1 MTAPQGGDS
10 TIPLLEIRDLHTHF
24 IARDLDNRVRTARA
38 LNGVSLSLAPGRILG
53 LVGETG
59 AGKSLTALSVLGL
72 LKPPARVVA
81 GQALFEGRD
90 LLALPVEELNRLRG
104 SRIGLVVQSPK
115 TSLDPLARIGA
126 QLVRLQRAHRPA
138 LSVAEAEARAAE
150 MLAAVGI
157 PDPKRRLRAWP
168 HELSGGMAQRVL
180 IAMALINEPA
190 LLVADE
196 PTTGLDVTVQAQ
208 ILDLLRELTL
218 ARGIGVVII
227 THDLGVVAHY
237 CDGAAVMFAG
247 QVVEQGPV
255 GPLFAAPAHP
265 YTRALIA
272 ATPERLELRAPRPSG
287 APPNLYALPEGC
299 LYRDRCPLA
308 EARCLTPPPQVGLAD
323 GRAVRCHLAAAEQ
336 AA

>member
-1 MTAPQGGDS
+1 LTA
-10 TIPLLEIRDLHTHF
+10 LLEVRDLHTHF
-24 IARDLDNRVRTARA
+24 IARGLDNRVRTARA
-38 LNGVSLSLAPGRILG
+38 LNGVSFRLAPGRILG

-81 GQALFEGRD
+81 GQVLFEGRD
-90 LLALPVEELNRLRG
+90 LLALPPDELNALRG

-138 LSVAEAEARAAE
+138 LSAAAAEARAAE

-157 PDPKRRLRAWP
+157 PDPRRRLRAWP

-180 IAMALINEPA
+180 IAMALVNEPA
-190 LLVADE
+190 LLIADE

-208 ILDLLRELTL
+208 VLDLLRDLAR
-218 ARGIGVVII
+218 ARGIGAVVI

-237 CDGAAVMFAG
+237 CDEAAVMFAG
-247 QVVEQGPV
+247 QVVEQGAV
-255 GPLFAAPAHP
+255 GPLFARPAHP
-265 YTRALIA
+265 YTLALIA
-272 ATPERLELRAPRPSG
+272 ATPERLTLRAARPSG
-287 APPNLYALPEGC
+287 APPDLHALPEGC
-299 LYRDRCPLA
+299 LYRDRCPIA
-308 EARCLTPPPQVGLAD
+308 EARCATPPPLVALD
-323 GRAVRCHLAAAEQ
+323 EDHAVRCHAAV

>member
-1 MTAPQGGDS
+1 MTA
-10 TIPLLEIRDLHTHF
+10 LLDVRDLHTHF
-24 IARDLDNRVRTARA
+24 IARDLDNKVRTARA
-38 LNGVSLSLAPGRILG
+38 LNGVSFSLAPGRILG

-72 LKPPARVVA
+72 LKPPARIVG

-90 LLALPVEELNRLRG
+90 LLALPPDELNALRG

-126 QLVRLQRAHRPA
+126 QLVRLQRAHRLTPSA
-138 LSVAEAEARAAE
+138 EEAEARAVE
-150 MLAAVGI
+150 ILASVGI
-157 PDPKRRLRAWP
+157 PDPQRRLRAWP

-180 IAMALINEPA
+180 IAMALVNEPA
-190 LLVADE
+190 LLIADE

-208 ILDLLRELTL
+208 ILDLLRAMAL
-218 ARGIGVVII
+218 ARGIGAVII

-237 CDGAAVMFAG
+237 CDEAAVMFAG

-255 GPLFAAPAHP
+255 GPLFARPAHP

-272 ATPERLELRAPRPSG
+272 ATPERLTLRAQRPTGS
-287 APPNLYALPEGC
+287 PPNLYALPKGC
-299 LYRDRCPLA
+299 LYRDRCPIA
-308 EARCLTPPPQVGLAD
+308 EARCATAPPLVALPEGHVAS
-323 GRAVRCHLAAAEQ
+323 CHFASTDAAA
-336 AA
+336 

>member
-1 MTAPQGGDS
+1 VTS
-10 TIPLLEIRDLHTHF
+10 LLEVRGLHTHF
-24 IARDLDNRVRTARA
+24 VARDLDNQVRTARA
-38 LNGVSLSLAPGRILG
+38 LNGVSFTLAPGRILG

-81 GQALFEGRD
+81 GQAFFEGRD
-90 LLALPVEELNRLRG
+90 LLALPAEDLNALRG
-104 SRIGLVVQSPK
+104 ARIGLVVQSPK

-138 LSVAEAEARAAE
+138 LSAREAEMRAVE

-157 PDPKRRLRAWP
+157 PDPARRLRAWP

-180 IAMALINEPA
+180 IAMALVNEPA
-190 LLVADE
+190 LLIADE

-208 ILDLLRELTL
+208 ILDLLREQAR
-218 ARGIGVVII
+218 ARGIGAVII

-237 CDGAAVMFAG
+237 CDEAAVMFAG
-247 QVVEQGPV
+247 QVVERGPV
-255 GPLFAAPAHP
+255 GRLFAQPAHP

-272 ATPERLELRAPRPSG
+272 ATPERITLRAKRPVGS
-287 APPNLYALPEGC
+287 PPNLYALPEGC
-299 LYRDRCPLA
+299 LYRDRCPIA
-308 EARCLTPPPQVGLAD
+308 QPVCVTPPPEVALAE
-323 GRAVRCHLAAAEQ
+323 GSALCHLAA
-336 AA
+336 

>member
-1 MTAPQGGDS
+1 MTTPHTGDRA
-10 TIPLLEIRDLHTHF
+10 TPLLEIRDLHTHF

-38 LNGVSLSLAPGRILG
+38 LNGVSFQLKAGRILG

-59 AGKSLTALSVLGL
+59 AGKSLTALSMLGL
-72 LKPPARVVA
+72 LKPPARIVA

-90 LLALPVEELNRLRG
+90 LLALPTAELNTLRG

-126 QLVRLQRAHRPA
+126 QLVRLQRAHRPS
-138 LSVAEAEARAAE
+138 LSAAEAEVRAVQ
-150 MLAAVGI
+150 MLASVGI
-157 PDPKRRLRAWP
+157 PDPQRRLRAWP

-180 IAMALINEPA
+180 IAMALVNEPT

-208 ILDLLRELTL
+208 ILDLLRDLAR
-218 ARGIGVVII
+218 ARGIGAVII

-237 CDGAAVMFAG
+237 CDEAAVMFAG
-247 QVVEQGPV
+247 QVVEHGPV

-265 YTRALIA
+265 YTQALIA
-272 ATPERLELRAPRPSG
+272 ATPERLKLRMPRPSG

-299 LYRDRCPLA
+299 LYRDRCPKAQAICMTAPPDVALPDGHV
-308 EARCLTPPPQVGLAD
+308 ARC
-323 GRAVRCHLAAAEQ
+323 HFAAEG
-336 AA
+336 AP